1 MAGAQPNA
9 ELERHAWSG
18 VGMSPTH
25 YRRFRGGGEE
35 REGWRGNH
43 NEASVRLLSKTG
55 KEEGEGGKGE

>member
-18 VGMSPTH
+18 VGMSPTQAVQ
-25 YRRFRGGGEE
+25 GGGEE